1 MGVPRAE
8 HVASHLITAGTY
20 LVSAGGELV
29 GDAGATVGG
38 EVTRLV
44 EEGAREVV
52 LDLGDVTF
60 VDSTAIAAIID
71 VGKRARRAGALV
83 TVVCDDENVRRVLEL
98 VGLGR
103 MVPLADTVTAA
114 FAAVAARGS
123 ATAPAA
129 A

>member
-1 MGVPRAE
+1 M
-8 HVASHLITAGTY
+8 SHLITTGTY
-20 LVSAGGELV
+20 LVSVGGELV
-29 GDAGATVGG
+29 GDPGASVGL

-44 EEGAREVV
+44 DEGAREVV

-60 VDSTAIAAIID
+60 VDSTAIAAILEA
-71 VGKRARRAGALV
+71 GKRARRAGGIV
-83 TVVCDDENVRRVLEL
+83 TVVSDDPNVRRVLEL

-103 MVPLADTVTAA
+103 MLPLADTVTAA
-114 FAAVAARGS
+114 FAAVATRAS